1 MANTIDLTG
10 DGGVLKTV
18 IRKAKADA
26 ITPSDSFPLVDGMRF
41 STKRYSQLLV
51 GRCFN
56 SFDP

>member
-1 MANTIDLTG
+1 MANIIDLTG

-41 STKRYSQLLV
+41 STSLSHQTI
-51 GRCFN
+51 F
-56 SFDP
+56 SASSW